1 MATVSVI
8 MPAYNV
14 APYVAAAVESACAQ
28 TCRDLEV
35 LVTDDGSTDET
46 ADIVAAI
53 AARDSR
59 VKLIRKANGGI
70 STARNHALAI
80 STGRYLALL
89 DSDDT
94 WDPEHV
100 EEQLTLLEARPEVA
114 IVTGN
119 ARFLG
124 SRLDGRPA
132 RPWPDP
138 RPAPDLASI
147 LADEESIFIMSI
159 FRREVYE
166 RIGGF
171 DESMRTNEDYDYWLR
186 AAIAGFTFARNDRP
200 LGCYR
205 RRDDSLSATEER
217 MLRGILRVYRKT
229 APLLA
234 DRPHERRIL
243 ERQVD
248 RFEVQLLRVE
258 IGAAIAAGD
267 VAGAAERLDAL
278 HARRP
283 DLSTGLAR
291 VMAHWTPGLL
301 ARAYR
306 VRRQR
311 RELRMAGPQ
320 LT

>member
-14 APYVAAAVESACAQ
+14 APYVGAAVESACAQ
-28 TCRDLEV
+28 TFGDLEV
-35 LVTDDGSTDET
+35 LVVDDGSTDAT
-46 ADIVAAI
+46 AEIVAAI
-53 AARDSR
+53 SRRDPR
-59 VKLIRKANGGI
+59 VRLLRKSNGGI
-70 STARNHALAI
+70 STARNLALNAA
-80 STGRYLALL
+80 TGRYLALL

-94 WDPEHV
+94 WDPEY
-100 EEQLTLLEARPEVA
+100 LEAQVALLDGRPEVA
-114 IVTGN
+114 VVTGN

-124 SRLDGRPA
+124 SRLDGQPA

-138 RPAPDLASI
+138 RPEPDLSSI

-159 FRREVYE
+159 FRCEVFE

-186 AAIAGFTFARNDRP
+186 AAIAGFRFARNDRP
-200 LGCYR
+200 LGHYR

-217 MLRGILRVYRKT
+217 MVRGILRVYRKT
-229 APLLA
+229 APSLA

-243 ERQVD
+243 ERQID
-248 RFEVQLLRVE
+248 KFEVQLLRLE
-258 IGAAIAAGD
+258 IGAAIAASD
-267 VAGAAERLDAL
+267 LARAAERLDVL
-278 HARRP
+278 HTRRP
-283 DLSTGLAR
+283 NLSIALAR
-291 VMAHWTPGLL
+291 AMAHWTPGLL

-311 RELRMAGPQ
+311 RELRLARPQ